1 MNNLGEMSILE
12 SLPIIKDSVLNHEAL
27 LLVSEPGIGKSSICK
42 KIAKELDFDFV
53 FKSAA
58 LSSLVDM
65 TGMPHINKQEEFHF
79 ITLDFMQKLVNA
91 KKNTL
96 VLFDDLGWAV
106 QSIQLL
112 IADMILTRTINGQK
126 ISDFVSFISCTN
138 RLQDRAGVNPIP
150 EPVKSRFSAIIK
162 LYLDVDSFIAY
173 GIENNIDSLI
183 LAFTK
188 FKPGYLIFKP
198 SVDINPSI
206 RPRTLEMLSN
216 KIKRN
221 ATYEINLITS
231 VCGYE
236 YALDFMNF
244 KRIFDKLP
252 NLNDIING
260 KITNTDFELE
270 ILYLVIIKLVGKI
283 EHTNIDKIF
292 DWINKIEHKELQ
304 ALFITLAKYNKPA
317 IIELS
322 NNYKAWIATNQNNFN
337 F

>member
-1 MNNLGEMSILE
+1 MNTQGEMSILE
-12 SLPIIKDSVLNHEAL
+12 STPIIEDCVLNHEAL

-42 KIAKELDFDFV
+42 QSAKKLDFDFY
-53 FKSAA
+53 FSSAA
-58 LSSLVDM
+58 LKNLVYF
-65 TGMPHINKQEEFHF
+65 TGMPHINKQEEFEF
-79 ITLDFMQKLVNA
+79 ITLDFMNKLINA

-112 IADMILTRTINGQK
+112 IADLILSREINGQK

-162 LYLDVDSFIAY
+162 LYLDIDSFIAH
-173 GIENNIDSLI
+173 GIEKDFDSTV
-183 LAFTK
+183 LAFSK
-188 FKPGYLIFKP
+188 FKPEYLQFKP
-198 SVDINPSI
+198 SNDITPSI

-221 ATYEINLITS
+221 PSYDINLITS

-244 KRIFDKLP
+244 RRIFDKLP
-252 NLNDIING
+252 NLNDIISG
-260 KITNTDFELE
+260 KITNADFDLE
-270 ILYLVIIKLVGKI
+270 ILYLVIVKLISKI
-283 EHTNIDKIF
+283 DHTNIDKIF
-292 DWINKIEHKELQ
+292 DWVNKIEHKELQ
-304 ALFITLAKYNKPA
+304 ALFITLAKHNKPA
-317 IIELS
+317 IVELS
-322 NNYKAWIATNQNNFN
+322 NNYKAWITVNQNNFN